1 MLKMIAY
8 PLVMLAALLTM
19 GHTKSPS
26 SKNSPD
32 LKNSVHGF
40 VLQNTAVGEIAASI
54 KHLKTDC
61 YNLWQLRSA
70 GLSEDAFNYA
80 MKGFDYLNN
89 ANLIAKKSIISIV
102 DFSKSSTQKRLFVID
117 INTGQIL
124 FNSLVAHGRNSGNEY
139 ATRFSNLPESH
150 QSSLGFYIT
159 MGTYNGGNG
168 YSLRL
173 KGCESGINDKAYERA
188 IVIHG
193 ATYVSNQFISNRGE
207 AGRSYGCPALPTDL
221 NKKII
226 DVIKDGSCLFLYHPT
241 KKYCSSSK
249 IINSQ
254 I

>member
-8 PLVMLAALLTM
+8 PMVVLAALVIM

-26 SKNSPD
+26 SKSSPD
-32 LKNSVHGF
+32 VENSIHGI
-40 VLQNTAVGEIAASI
+40 VLSNIAVDKITASVKHI
-54 KHLKTDC
+54 KADC
-61 YNLWQLRSA
+61 YNSWQLRNA

-80 MKGFDYLNN
+80 MKGFEYLKS
-89 ANLIAKKSIISIV
+89 ANMIAKTSIISIV
-102 DFSKSSTQKRLFVID
+102 DFSKSSSQKRLFVID

-124 FNSLVAHGRNSGNEY
+124 FNSLVAHGRNSGNEF

-173 KGCESGINDKAYERA
+173 KGCEKGINDKAYERA

-193 ATYVSNQFISNRGE
+193 ADYVSNKFISNRGE
-207 AGRSYGCPALPTDL
+207 AGRSYGCPALPTEL

>member
-1 MLKMIAY
+1 MVL
-8 PLVMLAALLTM
+8 LAALLLI

-26 SKNSPD
+26 SKNSPVIE
-32 LKNSVHGF
+32 NSLHGI
-40 VLQNTAVGEIAASI
+40 VLQNTGVGKIATSLT
-54 KHLKTDC
+54 HLKTDC

-80 MKGFDYLNN
+80 MRGFDYLNN
-89 ANLIAKKSIISIV
+89 ANMIAKRSIISIV

-117 INTGQIL
+117 IGTGKIL

-139 ATRFSNLPESH
+139 ATRFSNLAESH

-159 MGTYNGGNG
+159 LGTYNGGNG

-173 KGCESGINDKAYERA
+173 RGCERGINDKAYERA

-193 ATYVSNQFISNRGE
+193 AHYVGNQFIGNRGE

-241 KKYCSSSK
+241 KKYRSRSK

>member
-1 MLKMIAY
+1 MLKIVAY
-8 PLVMLAALLTM
+8 HLVMLGALLTM
-19 GHTKSPS
+19 GHTKFPV
-26 SKNSPD
+26 SKNSPGIE
-32 LKNSVHGF
+32 NSTHGF
-40 VLQNTAVGEIAASI
+40 VHQNIAVGKITASI
-54 KHLKTDC
+54 NHLKTGC
-61 YNLWQLRSA
+61 YNLWQLRNA

-80 MKGFDYLNN
+80 MKGFDYLNK
-89 ANLIAKKSIISIV
+89 ANRIAKKTIISIV
-102 DFSKSSTQKRLFVID
+102 DFSKSSTQKRLFVLD
-117 INTGQIL
+117 ISTGQIL

-159 MGTYNGGNG
+159 MGTYNGSNG

-173 KGCESGINDKAYERA
+173 EGCESGINDMAYERA

-193 ATYVSNQFISNRGE
+193 AAYVSNQFISSRGE

-241 KKYCSSSK
+241 KKYCSRSK

>member
-1 MLKMIAY
+1 M
-8 PLVMLAALLTM
+8 VVLAALLMM
-19 GHTKSPS
+19 GHIKSPLD
-26 SKNSPD
+26 KNNP
-32 LKNSVHGF
+32 LIENSAHNPVI
-40 VLQNTAVGEIAASI
+40 QNTAIDKLASSI
-54 KHLKTDC
+54 KTLKTD
-61 YNLWQLRSA
+61 YYDLWQLRSA

-80 MKGFDYLNN
+80 MKGFDFLNN
-89 ANLIAKKSIISIV
+89 ANMIAKKTIISIV

-117 INTGQIL
+117 ISTGQIL

-159 MGTYNGGNG
+159 MGTYLGNNG

-173 KGCESGINDKAYERA
+173 KGCESGINDNAYERA

-193 ATYVSNQFISNRGE
+193 AAYVSNQFVSSRGE
-207 AGRSYGCPALPTDL
+207 AGRSYGCPTLPIDL

-241 KKYCSSSK
+241 KTYCSRSK